1 MRKQIIIVVLVCSI
15 MAAGLF
21 IVMSIKPVSSEG
33 TSAAQMVSA
42 SEQKLQSQISVLSA
56 KISAF
61 NSTISQI
68 QSQTGSTGVIVD
80 TKNLATEVDSLQTQV
95 TSLQNLVDAQD
106 AGKLNAEF
114 DTLQTQ
120 VTDLQNKVKAA
131 DTKNLT
137 SLVDSLQT
145 QVKEL
150 QTRLKGA
157 ETSIGITPVAMNGLN
172 IMFITDEIQTG
183 LTGSTAPGTAQ
194 FAIKII
200 NTTSAAITNVD
211 VTGTI
216 TSSQIFSEA
225 FAVGYPQLTDGA
237 ATCSYVFF
245 VKQADCMHFEA
256 FGIAKTSLTIPAASS
271 ITLRPKI
278 SVLAAQEAFLPPMI
292 FKLALETITY
302 DRVAVK

>member
-15 MAAGLF
+15 MAAALF
-21 IVMSIKPVSSEG
+21 IVMSINPVSSEG
-33 TSAAQMVSA
+33 TSAAEMVSA

-68 QSQTGSTGVIVD
+68 QSQTGATGV
-80 TKNLATEVDSLQTQV
+80 TEAKNLATEVDSLQTQV
-95 TSLQNLVDAQD
+95 TNLQNLVEAQD
-106 AGKLNAEF
+106 ASTLAAEL
-114 DTLQTQ
+114 DSLQTQ
-120 VTDLQNKVKAA
+120 VIDLQNKVKAA

-137 SLVDSLQT
+137 SVVDSLQT

-157 ETSIGITPVAMNGLN
+157 ETSIGIIPVSMNGLN

-183 LTGSTAPGTAQ
+183 LTGSTTPGTAQ

-216 TSSQIFSEA
+216 TSSQIFSDA
-225 FAVGYPQLTDGA
+225 FASGYPQLIDGA
-237 ATCSYVFF
+237 GTCSYVFF
-245 VKQADCMHFEA
+245 IKQADCMHFEA

-278 SVLAAQEAFLPPMI
+278 SVLAAQDAFLPPMI
-292 FKLALETITY
+292 FNLALETITY
-302 DRVAVK
+302 DRVIVK